1 VFHNNPVRLADSER
15 KILWPDHSFP
25 DIFLSLGTGYS
36 VGVTRAESEHLAAA
50 RRGIFNHGRTLYKI
64 LRSNMDQ
71 TLDCER
77 TWEDYFSTVANSLP
91 RHISTSRFIRINPEI
106 GQVPALD
113 EKDKML
119 DLRRRTN
126 DAMCRDPRIEEI
138 GRQLI
143 ATSFYFELLDASEGG
158 QIVIAGKL
166 ITH

>member
-1 VFHNNPVRLADSER
+1 
-15 KILWPDHSFP
+15 
-25 DIFLSLGTGYS
+25 
-36 VGVTRAESEHLAAA
+36 
-50 RRGIFNHGRTLYKI
+50 
-64 LRSNMDQ
+64 MDQ